1 MAHRRSLNAPLG
13 RAVLEQKQIVRRS
26 IRLFV
31 GPVFYREAE
40 TTPRRPRHYL
50 YRTIYVLA
58 LLVLICTAWFV
69 LAGVQIISTVG
80 DMARFGAILFKI
92 LAPVQLALI
101 TFLAAFGTASAVS
114 QEKDRRTLILLL
126 MTRLSNSEL
135 VVGKLLASLLDIF
148 VLILAALPVFLLV
161 TLLGGVSNGQV
172 ARVFLITLTTGL
184 AAGSLGSMLGLWREK
199 TFQTLALTALTIVL
213 WSAIWEAVHS
223 GMLFQSLGDLSCET
237 LATGFSPLRAILAG
251 AQPRLAQTSWIS
263 FALDGVNLYLVV
275 SLGIAAALNGW
286 AIVRVR
292 VWNPSR
298 ELRMGQ
304 ADEIEQASIWGAEH
318 DIKQLSQVN
327 PEKQQ
332 VAEAAR
338 SGHVDAARSKATAT
352 KSREVWDNPILWR
365 EMCTWAYGRKV
376 LIIRL
381 AYLVFFAMAAGAL
394 YWAIASGA
402 ATTRST
408 AGIIPAVA
416 GFLSPFFLVSLVI
429 INALAVNSVTNERD
443 GQALDI
449 LLATDI
455 SPKEFVFGKLWGV
468 LWVTKEMVL
477 LPMALCIV
485 LWSQSGISTENLIYL
500 LGGLAVMDVF
510 VTMLGLHCGMTYSNS
525 RTAIGVSLGS
535 VFFLFVGVVTC
546 LAIMI
551 SFSGSFQ
558 GQYAPFLAFIG
569 GGSVGLYVA
578 LGSRNPSGAIFWA
591 SLLLPM
597 ATFFAIV
604 SFVLGNRELT
614 IFMVLSG
621 TYGFTTAA
629 MLVPAI
635 SEFDFAMGRTRTGGD
650 DG

>member
-1 MAHRRSLNAPLG
+1 M
-13 RAVLEQKQIVRRS
+13 
-26 IRLFV
+26 FV

-40 TTPRRPRHYL
+40 TTPRRSRHYVF
-50 YRTIYVLA
+50 RTIYVLA

-80 DMARFGAILFKI
+80 DMARFGALLFKI

-126 MTRLSNSEL
+126 MTRLSNGEL
-135 VVGKLLASLLDIF
+135 VVGKLLASLLEIF

-161 TLLGGVSNGQV
+161 TLLGGVSNGQI

-213 WSAIWEAVHS
+213 WSAVWEAVHA
-223 GMLFQSLGDLSCET
+223 GLLFQTLGGLSCET
-237 LATGFSPLRAILAG
+237 LATGFSPFRAILAG

-263 FALDGVNLYLVV
+263 FALDGVNLYLVA
-275 SLGIAAALNGW
+275 SLAIAAALNGW
-286 AIVRVR
+286 AILRVR

-298 ELRMGQ
+298 ELRQGQ
-304 ADEIEQASIWGAEH
+304 ADENEQASIWGAEH
-318 DIKQLSQVN
+318 DIKQLAKAN
-327 PEKQQ
+327 PDKQQ

-338 SGHVDAARSKATAT
+338 SGHVDARSKSAAT

-394 YWAIASGA
+394 YWAISSGT
-402 ATTRST
+402 ATTRSA
-408 AGIIPAVA
+408 AGVIPAVA
-416 GFLSPFFLVSLVI
+416 SFLSPFFLVSLVI

-477 LPMALCIV
+477 LPMALCLV
-485 LWSQSGISTENLIYL
+485 LWWQRGISSENLSFL
-500 LGGLAVMDVF
+500 LGGLAVMDIF

-614 IFMVLSG
+614 IFLVLSG
-621 TYGFTTAA
+621 TYGFTTTA

>member
-1 MAHRRSLNAPLG
+1 M
-13 RAVLEQKQIVRRS
+13 
-26 IRLFV
+26 FV

-40 TTPRRPRHYL
+40 TTPRRPRHYM

-69 LAGVQIISTVG
+69 LAGVQIIRTVG
-80 DMARFGAILFKI
+80 DMARFGALLFQI

-135 VVGKLLASLLDIF
+135 VIGKLLASLLDIF
-148 VLILAALPVFLLV
+148 VMILAALPVFLLV

-184 AAGSLGSMLGLWREK
+184 AAGSLGSMFGLWREK

-213 WSAIWEAVHS
+213 WSAIWEAVYA
-223 GMLFQSLGDLSCET
+223 GLFFEALGGLSCET
-237 LATGFSPLRAILAG
+237 LATGFSPFRAILAG

-263 FALDGVNLYLVV
+263 FALDGVSLYLVI
-275 SLGIAAALNGW
+275 SLGIAATLNAW
-286 AIVRVR
+286 AILRVR

-298 ELRMGQ
+298 ELRPGQ
-304 ADEIEQASIWGAEH
+304 ADEMEQASIWGTEH
-318 DIKQLSQVN
+318 DIKQLTKAD
-327 PEKQQ
+327 PEKQK

-338 SGHVDAARSKATAT
+338 SGHVDAQNKVASS

-376 LIIRL
+376 LIIRV

-394 YWAIASGA
+394 YWAISSGT
-402 ATTRST
+402 ATTRAS

-416 GFLSPFFLVSLVI
+416 SFLSPFFLVSLVI

-468 LWVTKEMVL
+468 LWVTKEMVV
-477 LPMALCIV
+477 LPMALCV
-485 LWSQSGISTENLIYL
+485 ALWWQKGVSGENLVFL
-500 LGGLAVMDVF
+500 LGGLAIMNIF

-578 LGSRNPSGAIFWA
+578 LGSRNPSAAIFWA

-614 IFMVLSG
+614 IFLVLSG
-621 TYGFTTAA
+621 TYGFTTTA

>member
-1 MAHRRSLNAPLG
+1 M
-13 RAVLEQKQIVRRS
+13 
-26 IRLFV
+26 FV

-40 TTPRRPRHYL
+40 TTPRRPRHYM

-58 LLVLICTAWFV
+58 LLVLTCTAWFV
-69 LAGVQIISTVG
+69 LAGVQIIQTVG
-80 DMARFGAILFKI
+80 DMARFGALLFQI

-135 VVGKLLASLLDIF
+135 VIGKLLASLLDVF
-148 VLILAALPVFLLV
+148 VMILAALPVFLLI

-172 ARVFLITLTTGL
+172 ARVFLITFTTGF

-213 WSAIWEAVHS
+213 WSAVWEAVHA
-223 GMLFQSLGDLSCET
+223 GVVFESLGGISCET
-237 LATGFSPLRAILAG
+237 LATGFSPFRAILAG

-275 SLGIAAALNGW
+275 SLGVAAALNGW
-286 AIVRVR
+286 AILRVR

-298 ELRMGQ
+298 ELRPGQ
-304 ADEIEQASIWGAEH
+304 ADEMEQASIWGVEH
-318 DIKQLSQVN
+318 DIKQLTKAD
-327 PEKQQ
+327 PEKQR

-338 SGHVDAARSKATAT
+338 SGHVDARSKPAAT

-365 EMCTWAYGRKV
+365 EVCTWAYGRKV

-394 YWAIASGA
+394 YWAISSGA
-402 ATTRST
+402 ATTRAS
-408 AGIIPAVA
+408 AGVIPAVA
-416 GFLSPFFLVSLVI
+416 SFLSPFFLVSLVI

-455 SPKEFVFGKLWGV
+455 SPKEFVLGKLWGV

-477 LPMALCIV
+477 LPMALCFV
-485 LWSQSGISTENLIYL
+485 LWWQKGITTENLIFV
-500 LGGLAVMDVF
+500 LGGLCIMDIF

-578 LGSRNPSGAIFWA
+578 LGSRNPSAAIFWA

-604 SFVLGNRELT
+604 SFVLGDRELT
-614 IFMVLSG
+614 IFLVLSG
-621 TYGFTTAA
+621 TYGFTTTA

-650 DG
+650 ED

>member
-1 MAHRRSLNAPLG
+1 M
-13 RAVLEQKQIVRRS
+13 
-26 IRLFV
+26 FV
-31 GPVFYREAE
+31 GPVFTREAE
-40 TTPRRPRHYL
+40 TTPRRPRHYA

-69 LAGVQIISTVG
+69 LAGVQIIRTVG
-80 DMARFGAILFKI
+80 DMARFGALLFQI

-135 VVGKLLASLLDIF
+135 VIGKLLASLLDIF
-148 VLILAALPVFLLV
+148 VMILAALPVFLLI

-172 ARVFLITLTTGL
+172 ARVFLITLTTGF

-213 WSAIWEAVHS
+213 WSAVWESVHA
-223 GMLFQSLGDLSCET
+223 GLLFDSIAGLSCET
-237 LATGFSPLRAILAG
+237 LATAFSPFRAILAG
-251 AQPRLAQTSWIS
+251 AQPRLAETDWLS
-263 FALDGVNLYLVV
+263 FLSEGV
-275 SLGIAAALNGW
+275 SLYILISVGVAAALNGW
-286 AIVRVR
+286 AILRVR

-298 ELRMGQ
+298 ELRPGQ
-304 ADEIEQASIWGAEH
+304 ADENEQASIWGAEH
-318 DIKQLSQVN
+318 DLGQQGDADADKQDA
-327 PEKQQ
+327 
-332 VAEAAR
+332 AEAAR
-338 SGHVDAARSKATAT
+338 SGHVDARSKSAAM

-376 LIIRL
+376 LIIRF

-394 YWAIASGA
+394 YWAIATGA
-402 ATTRST
+402 ATERSA
-408 AGIIPAVA
+408 AGLIPAMA
-416 GFLSPFFLVSLVI
+416 NSLTPFFLVSLVI

-468 LWVTKEMVL
+468 LWVTKEMVV
-477 LPMALCIV
+477 LPMALCAV
-485 LWSQSGISTENLIYL
+485 LWWQKGIGTENFVFL
-500 LGGLAVMDVF
+500 LGGLIVMNVF
-510 VTMLGLHCGMTYSNS
+510 VTTLGLHCGMTYSNS
-525 RTAIGVSLGS
+525 RTAIGVSLGT
-535 VFFLFVGVVTC
+535 VFFLFVGVLTC
-546 LAIMI
+546 LAIMV

-569 GGSVGLYVA
+569 GGSVGLYA
-578 LGSRNPSGAIFWA
+578 TLGSRNPSAAIFWA
-591 SLLLPM
+591 TLLLPM

-614 IFMVLSG
+614 IFLVLSG
-621 TYGFTTAA
+621 TYGFTTTA

-635 SEFDFAMGRTRTGGD
+635 SEFDFAMGRTRSGGD
-650 DG
+650 DD

>member
-1 MAHRRSLNAPLG
+1 M
-13 RAVLEQKQIVRRS
+13 
-26 IRLFV
+26 FV

-40 TTPRRPRHYL
+40 TTPRRPRHYMV
-50 YRTIYVLA
+50 RTIYVVA
-58 LLVLICTAWFV
+58 LLVLICTAWFR
-69 LAGVQIISTVG
+69 LSGLQIIRTVG
-80 DMARFGAILFKI
+80 DMARFGALLFQI

-126 MTRLSNSEL
+126 MTRLRNSEL
-135 VVGKLLASLLDIF
+135 VIGKLLASLLDIF
-148 VLILAALPVFLLV
+148 VMILTALPVFLLV
-161 TLLGGVSNGQV
+161 TLLGGVSHGQV
-172 ARVFLITLTTGL
+172 IRVFLITLTTGL

-213 WSAIWEAVHS
+213 WSAVWEAVYA
-223 GMLFQSLGDLSCET
+223 GLLFDSLAGWSCET
-237 LATGFSPLRAILAG
+237 LATGFSPYRAIEAG
-251 AQPRLAQTSWIS
+251 AQPRLGGADWFS
-263 FALDGVNLYLVV
+263 FFSDGVSLYLGI

-286 AIVRVR
+286 AIWRVR

-298 ELRMGQ
+298 ELRPGQ
-304 ADEIEQASIWGAEH
+304 ADENEQASIWGAEH
-318 DIKQLSQVN
+318 DIKQLATTSAD
-327 PEKQQ
+327 KQQ
-332 VAEAAR
+332 IAEAAR
-338 SGHVDAARSKATAT
+338 SRHVDARSKTAST

-381 AYLVFFAMAAGAL
+381 AYLIAFVLAAGAL
-394 YWAIASGA
+394 YGAITSGA
-402 ATTRST
+402 ATARSS
-408 AGIIPAVA
+408 AGAIPALA
-416 GFLSPFFLVSLVI
+416 IWLSLFFLVSLVI

-477 LPMALCIV
+477 LPMVLCAV
-485 LWSQSGISTENLIYL
+485 LWWQRGINAENLIYL

-510 VTMLGLHCGMTYSNS
+510 VTVLGLHCGMTYSNS

-535 VFFLFVGVVTC
+535 VFFLFLGVGTC
-546 LAIMI
+546 LAIMV

-578 LGSRNPSGAIFWA
+578 LGSRNPSAAIFWA

-614 IFMVLSG
+614 IFLVLAG
-621 TYGFTTAA
+621 TYGFTTTAL
-629 MLVPAI
+629 LVPAI

-650 DG
+650 DE

>member
-1 MAHRRSLNAPLG
+1 M
-13 RAVLEQKQIVRRS
+13 
-26 IRLFV
+26 FV

-69 LAGVQIISTVG
+69 LAGVQIIRTVG
-80 DMARFGAILFKI
+80 DMARFGALLFQI

-126 MTRLSNSEL
+126 MTRLSNGEL
-135 VVGKLLASLLDIF
+135 VIGKLLASLLDIF
-148 VLILAALPVFLLV
+148 VMIVAALPVFLLL
-161 TLLGGVSNGQV
+161 TLLGGVSYGQV
-172 ARVFLITLTTGL
+172 TRVFLITLTTGF

-213 WSAIWEAVHS
+213 WSAIWEAVHAGLLFDAIA
-223 GMLFQSLGDLSCET
+223 GMSCET

-251 AQPRLAQTSWIS
+251 AQPRLAQSSWFS
-263 FALDGVNLYLVV
+263 FALDGVNLYLMI

-286 AIVRVR
+286 AILRVR

-298 ELRMGQ
+298 ELRPGQ
-304 ADEIEQASIWGAEH
+304 ADENEQASIWGAEH
-318 DIKQLSQVN
+318 DVKQLSTGSAD
-327 PEKQQ
+327 KQQ
-332 VAEAAR
+332 RAEAAR
-338 SGHVDAARSKATAT
+338 SGHVDARSKAAAV

-394 YWAIASGA
+394 YAAIASGA
-402 ATTRST
+402 VTARSA
-408 AGIIPAVA
+408 AGIIPAVTSS
-416 GFLSPFFLVSLVI
+416 LTPFFLVSLVI

-477 LPMALCIV
+477 LPMALCAV
-485 LWSQSGISTENLIYL
+485 LWWQRGISTENLIYL
-500 LGGLAVMDVF
+500 FGGLAVMDVF
-510 VTMLGLHCGMTYSNS
+510 VTVLGLHCGMTYSNS

-546 LAIMI
+546 LAIMV

-569 GGSVGLYVA
+569 GGSVGLYAA
-578 LGSRNPSGAIFWA
+578 LGSRNPSAAIFWA
-591 SLLLPM
+591 ALLLPM

-614 IFMVLSG
+614 IFLVLSG
-621 TYGFTTAA
+621 TYGFTATA

-650 DG
+650 D

>member
-1 MAHRRSLNAPLG
+1 M
-13 RAVLEQKQIVRRS
+13 
-26 IRLFV
+26 FV
-31 GPVFYREAE
+31 GPVFFREAE

-50 YRTIYVLA
+50 YRTVYVLA

-80 DMARFGAILFKI
+80 DMARFGALLFQI

-135 VVGKLLASLLDIF
+135 VIGKLLASLLDIF
-148 VLILAALPVFLLV
+148 VMILAALPVFLLV
-161 TLLGGVSNGQV
+161 TLLGGVSNAQV
-172 ARVFLITLTTGL
+172 TRVFLITLTTGL

-213 WSAIWEAVHS
+213 WSAVWEAVYA
-223 GMLFQSLGDLSCET
+223 GLLFNSIAGWSCET
-237 LATGFSPLRAILAG
+237 IATGFSPLRAILAG
-251 AQPRLAQTSWIS
+251 AQPRLANADWFSLLS
-263 FALDGVNLYLVV
+263 DGVSLYLMISTAISV
-275 SLGIAAALNGW
+275 ALNGW
-286 AIVRVR
+286 AILRVR

-298 ELRMGQ
+298 ELRPGQ
-304 ADEIEQASIWGAEH
+304 ADENEQASIWGAAH
-318 DIKQLSQVN
+318 DLEQQAAGSNGKQ
-327 PEKQQ
+327 E

-338 SGHVDAARSKATAT
+338 SAHVDARIKTTSS

-376 LIIRL
+376 LIIRFT
-381 AYLVFFAMAAGAL
+381 YLIFFAMAASAL
-394 YWAIASGA
+394 YWAIATGA
-402 ATTRST
+402 ATERSA

-416 GFLSPFFLVSLVI
+416 GSLTPFFLVSLVI

-455 SPKEFVFGKLWGV
+455 SPKEFVLGKLWGV
-468 LWVTKEMVL
+468 LWVTKEMVA
-477 LPMALCIV
+477 LPMALCAV
-485 LWSQSGISTENLIYL
+485 LWWQNGISTENLVFL
-500 LGGLAVMDVF
+500 LGGLFVMDVF
-510 VTMLGLHCGMTYSNS
+510 VTMLGIHCGMTYSNS

-546 LAIMI
+546 LAIMV

-614 IFMVLSG
+614 IFLVLSG
-621 TYGFTTAA
+621 TYGFTTTA
-629 MLVPAI
+629 MLIPAI
-635 SEFDFAMGRTRTGGD
+635 SEFDFAMGRTTSGGD
-650 DG
+650 DD

>member
-1 MAHRRSLNAPLG
+1 M
-13 RAVLEQKQIVRRS
+13 
-26 IRLFV
+26 FV
-31 GPVFYREAE
+31 GPVFYREVE

-58 LLVLICTAWFV
+58 LLVLICTAWFM
-69 LAGVQIISTVG
+69 LAEFQIIRTVG
-80 DMARFGAILFKI
+80 DMARFGALLFQI

-126 MTRLSNSEL
+126 MTRLSNGEL
-135 VVGKLLASLLDIF
+135 VIGKLLASLLDIF
-148 VLILAALPVFLLV
+148 VMILAALPVFLLV

-172 ARVFLITLTTGL
+172 TRVFLITLTTGF

-213 WSAIWEAVHS
+213 WSAIWEAVHA
-223 GMLFQSLGDLSCET
+223 GLFFDSVLGLSCEA
-237 LATGFSPLRAILAG
+237 LATGFSPFRAILAG
-251 AQPRLAQTSWIS
+251 AQPRLAQLSWLR
-263 FALDGVNLYLVV
+263 FALDGVNLYLIISV
-275 SLGIAAALNGW
+275 GIAAALNGW
-286 AIVRVR
+286 AILRVR

-298 ELRMGQ
+298 ELRPGQ
-304 ADEIEQASIWGAEH
+304 ADEGEQASIWGAEH
-318 DIKQLSQVN
+318 DIKQLSLAQQAD
-327 PEKQQ
+327 KQQ
-332 VAEAAR
+332 RAEAAR
-338 SGHVDAARSKATAT
+338 SGHVDARSTAAAT

-381 AYLVFFAMAAGAL
+381 AYLVIFAMAAAAL
-394 YWAIASGA
+394 YWLITTGA
-402 ATTRST
+402 ATARSSVGT
-408 AGIIPAVA
+408 IPPVA
-416 GFLSPFFLVSLVI
+416 WLLSIFFLLSLVI

-477 LPMALCIV
+477 LPIALCVV
-485 LWSQSGISTENLIYL
+485 LWWQRGITTENLIFL
-500 LGGLAVMDVF
+500 LGGLVVMNIF
-510 VTMLGLHCGMTYSNS
+510 VTMLGLHCGMTYPNS

-535 VFFLFVGVVTC
+535 VFFLFLGVVAC

-551 SFSGSFQ
+551 LFSGSFQ

-569 GGSVGLYVA
+569 GGTVGLYAA
-578 LGSRNPSGAIFWA
+578 LGSRNPSAAIVWA
-591 SLLLPM
+591 SVLLPM

-614 IFMVLSG
+614 IFLVLSG
-621 TYGFTTAA
+621 TYGFTTTA

-650 DG
+650 E

>member
-1 MAHRRSLNAPLG
+1 
-13 RAVLEQKQIVRRS
+13 V
-26 IRLFV
+26 FV

-69 LAGVQIISTVG
+69 LAGVQIIRSVG
-80 DMARFGAILFKI
+80 DMARFGALLFQI

-148 VLILAALPVFLLV
+148 VMILAALPVFLLI

-172 ARVFLITLTTGL
+172 IRVFLITLTTGF

-213 WSAIWEAVHS
+213 WSAIWEVVHA
-223 GMLFQSLGDLSCET
+223 GLLFDSVAGLSCEAI
-237 LATGFSPLRAILAG
+237 ATGFSPFRAILAG
-251 AQPRLAQTSWIS
+251 AQPRLAGADWFS
-263 FALDGVNLYLVV
+263 FFSDSVSLYLVI
-275 SLGIAAALNGW
+275 SLGMSVALNGW
-286 AIVRVR
+286 AILRVR

-298 ELRMGQ
+298 ELRPGQ
-304 ADEIEQASIWGAEH
+304 ADENEQASIWGAEH
-318 DIKQLSQVN
+318 DLEQLTKTNADKQTA
-327 PEKQQ
+327 
-332 VAEAAR
+332 AEAAR
-338 SGHVDAARSKATAT
+338 SGHVDARNKAASAT
-352 KSREVWDNPILWR
+352 SREVWDNPILWR
-365 EMCTWAYGRKV
+365 EVCTWAYGRKV

-394 YWAIASGA
+394 YWAITSGA
-402 ATTRST
+402 ATSHRS
-408 AGIIPAVA
+408 AGIMTVVFFA
-416 GFLSPFFLVSLVI
+416 LTLFFLVSLVI

-477 LPMALCIV
+477 LPMAMCVV
-485 LWSQSGISTENLIYL
+485 LWWQRGVSTENLIFL
-500 LGGLAVMDVF
+500 LGGLVVMDIF
-510 VTMLGLHCGMTYSNS
+510 VTMLGLHCGMTYPNS

-535 VFFLFVGVVTC
+535 VFFLFLGVFTC
-546 LAIMI
+546 LAIMV

-569 GGSVGLYVA
+569 GGSVGLYAA
-578 LGSRNPSGAIFWA
+578 LGSRNPSAAIFWA
-591 SLLLPM
+591 ALLLPM

-604 SFVLGNRELT
+604 SFQLGNRELT
-614 IFMVLSG
+614 IFLVLSG
-621 TYGFTTAA
+621 TYGFTTTA
-629 MLVPAI
+629 MLIPAI

-650 DG
+650 DA

>member
-1 MAHRRSLNAPLG
+1 M
-13 RAVLEQKQIVRRS
+13 
-26 IRLFV
+26 FV

-40 TTPRRPRHYL
+40 TTPRRSRHYVF
-50 YRTIYVLA
+50 RTIYVLA

-80 DMARFGAILFKI
+80 DMARFGALLFKI

-126 MTRLSNSEL
+126 MTRLSNGEL
-135 VVGKLLASLLDIF
+135 VVGKLLASLLEIF

-161 TLLGGVSNGQV
+161 TLLGGVSNGQI

-199 TFQTLALTALTIVL
+199 TFQSLALTALTIVL
-213 WSAIWEAVHS
+213 WSAVWEAVHA
-223 GMLFQSLGDLSCET
+223 GLLFQTLGGLSCET
-237 LATGFSPLRAILAG
+237 LATGFSPFRAILAG

-263 FALDGVNLYLVV
+263 FALDGVNLYLVA
-275 SLGIAAALNGW
+275 SLAIAAALNGW
-286 AIVRVR
+286 AILRVR

-298 ELRMGQ
+298 ELRQGQ
-304 ADEIEQASIWGAEH
+304 ADENEQASIWGAEH
-318 DIKQLSQVN
+318 DIKQLAKAN
-327 PEKQQ
+327 PDKQQ

-338 SGHVDAARSKATAT
+338 SGHVDARSKSAAT

-394 YWAIASGA
+394 YWAISSGT
-402 ATTRST
+402 ATTRSA
-408 AGIIPAVA
+408 AGVIPAVA
-416 GFLSPFFLVSLVI
+416 SFLSPFFLVSLVI

-468 LWVTKEMVL
+468 LWVTKEMVI
-477 LPMALCIV
+477 LPMALCLV
-485 LWSQSGISTENLIYL
+485 LWWQRGISSENLSFL
-500 LGGLAVMDVF
+500 LGGLAVMDIF

-535 VFFLFVGVVTC
+535 VVFLFVGVLTC
-546 LAIMI
+546 LRIMI

-604 SFVLGNRELT
+604 SFMLGNRELT
-614 IFMVLSG
+614 IFLVLSG
-621 TYGFTTAA
+621 TYGFTTTA

>member
-1 MAHRRSLNAPLG
+1 M
-13 RAVLEQKQIVRRS
+13 
-26 IRLFV
+26 FV
-31 GPVFYREAE
+31 GPVFFREAE
-40 TTPRRPRHYL
+40 TTPRRARHYM
-50 YRTIYVLA
+50 YRTIYALA
-58 LLVLICTAWFV
+58 LLVLICTAWFY
-69 LAGVQIISTVG
+69 LAELQIIRTVG
-80 DMARFGAILFKI
+80 DMARFGARLFQI

-126 MTRLSNSEL
+126 MTRLSNREL
-135 VVGKLLASLLDIF
+135 VIGKLLASLLDIF
-148 VLILAALPVFLLV
+148 VMILAALPVFLLV

-213 WSAIWEAVHS
+213 WSAIGEAVHA
-223 GMLFQSLGDLSCET
+223 GLFFETIAGLSCET
-237 LATGFSPLRAILAG
+237 LATGFSPFRAILAG
-251 AQPRLAQTSWIS
+251 AQPQLAGGNWLS
-263 FALDGVNLYLVV
+263 FHCDGVNLYLIS
-275 SLGIAAALNGW
+275 SLGIAVALNGW
-286 AIVRVR
+286 AISRVR

-298 ELRMGQ
+298 ELRPGQ
-304 ADEIEQASIWGAEH
+304 ADENEQASIWGAEH
-318 DIKQLSQVN
+318 DIKQLSAVQQAD
-327 PEKQQ
+327 KQQ
-332 VAEAAR
+332 RAEAAR
-338 SGHVDAARSKATAT
+338 SGHVDARSKSAAM

-376 LIIRL
+376 LVIRL
-381 AYLVFFAMAAGAL
+381 AYLVIFAMAAGAL
-394 YWAIASGA
+394 YWFITTGA
-402 ATTRST
+402 ATSRSSVGT
-408 AGIIPAVA
+408 IPPVA
-416 GFLSPFFLVSLVI
+416 WSLSIFFLVSLVI

-468 LWVTKEMVL
+468 LWVTKEMAL

-485 LWSQSGISTENLIYL
+485 LWWQRGITTENLAFL
-500 LGGLAVMDVF
+500 HGGLAVMDIF

-535 VFFLFVGVVTC
+535 VFFLFLGVVAC

-578 LGSRNPSGAIFWA
+578 LGSRNPSAAIFWA
-591 SLLLPM
+591 ALLLPA

-604 SFVLGNRELT
+604 SFMLGNRELT
-614 IFMVLSG
+614 IFLVLSG
-621 TYGFTTAA
+621 TYGFTTVA

>member
-1 MAHRRSLNAPLG
+1 
-13 RAVLEQKQIVRRS
+13 
-26 IRLFV
+26 LFV

-40 TTPRRPRHYL
+40 TTPRRPRHYVF
-50 YRTIYVLA
+50 RTIYVLA

-80 DMARFGAILFKI
+80 DMARFGALLFQI

-126 MTRLSNSEL
+126 MTRLSNGEL

-148 VLILAALPVFLLV
+148 VMILAALPVFLLV
-161 TLLGGVSNGQV
+161 TLLGGVSYGQV
-172 ARVFLITLTTGL
+172 ARVFLITLTTGF

-213 WSAIWEAVHS
+213 WSAIWEVVYA
-223 GMLFQSLGDLSCET
+223 GLLFDSAAGLSCET
-237 LATGFSPLRAILAG
+237 LATGFSPFRAIEAG
-251 AQPRLAQTSWIS
+251 AQPRLAQTNWIS
-263 FALDGVNLYLVV
+263 FAVDGVNLYLIV

-286 AIVRVR
+286 AILRVR
-292 VWNPSR
+292 IWNPSR
-298 ELRMGQ
+298 ESRPGQ
-304 ADEIEQASIWGAEH
+304 ADENEQASIWGVEH
-318 DIKQLSQVN
+318 DIDQPSMA
-327 PEKQQ
+327 PTDKQQ
-332 VAEAAR
+332 RAEAAR
-338 SGHVDAARSKATAT
+338 SGHVDARGTAAAM

-365 EMCTWAYGRKV
+365 EVCTWAYGRRV

-381 AYLVFFAMAAGAL
+381 SYLVSFVIAAGAL
-394 YWAIASGA
+394 YAAIDSGA
-402 ATTRST
+402 ATARSST
-408 AGIIPAVA
+408 GNIPAVA
-416 GFLSPFFLVSLVI
+416 MFLAPFFLLSLKI
-429 INALAVNSVTNERD
+429 INALAVTSVTNERD

-477 LPMALCIV
+477 LPMALCAV
-485 LWSQSGISTENLIYL
+485 LWWQRGITTENLIFL
-500 LGGLAVMDVF
+500 IGGLAVMDIF

-546 LAIMI
+546 LAIMV

-569 GGSVGLYVA
+569 GGSVGLYGA
-578 LGSRNPSGAIFWA
+578 LGSRNPSAAIFWA
-591 SLLLPM
+591 ALLLPM

-614 IFMVLSG
+614 IFLVLSG
-621 TYGFTTAA
+621 TYGFTTTA

-650 DG
+650 D